1 MLREVAMLGFLGI
14 LTLLVWLFYQ
24 SRTQE
29 GFRQRHTQLQAM
41 LQWAVI
47 GCLML
52 AVLYAT
58 GWWVGPAGTQVPDRV
73 LAVGALALGLLMLAA
88 DHWFRRG

>member
-1 MLREVAMLGFLGI
+1 MLGEVDVLGFLGI
-14 LTLLVWLFYQ
+14 LMLLVWLFYQ

-29 GFRQRHTQLQAM
+29 GSGQRHTQLQAM

-58 GWWVGPAGTQVPDRV
+58 GWWVGPAGPQVPHRV
-73 LAVGALALGLLMLAA
+73 LVEALVLGLLMLAA
-88 DHWFRRG
+88 NHWFRRG